1 MARLIVEE
9 RNVYGN
15 ELIYPVCELS
25 KELTELTGNKTITE
39 DTKRKLKALGH
50 TLVVEGKTLC

>member
-1 MARLIVEE
+1 MAILIVEE
-9 RNVYGN
+9 RNVFGN
-15 ELIYPVCELS
+15 DLIYPVCELS

-50 TLVVEGKTLC
+50 TLVVREKTL

>member
-9 RNVYGN
+9 RDVFGRV
-15 ELIYPVCELS
+15 LIYPVCELS

-50 TLVVEGKTLC
+50 TLVVREKT

>member
-39 DTKRKLKALGH
+39 DTKRKLEELGH
-50 TLVVEGKTLC
+50 TLVVEGKTL

>member
-1 MARLIVEE
+1 MAILIVEE

-15 ELIYPVCELS
+15 YLIYPVCERS

-39 DTKRKLKALGH
+39 GTKRKLKAMGH
-50 TLVVEGKTLC
+50 TLVMREKTL